1 VSSPTDSPAGGA
13 AALKARLCTLA
24 SDAELELPLLPDAS
38 AQVLALCGEESCDA
52 RALAQLLE
60 RDPALAAHVLR
71 VSNSAAYA
79 PREPIVSLQQAVSRL
94 GMGGVR
100 NIAVAVALQVEIF
113 RVPGHEA
120 RLAELWTHSA
130 CAGAWARE
138 IARARRRNAES
149 AFLCGLLHDVG
160 KPALLREIAAL
171 ERGLGLNLD
180 DAALEDCFDELHAE
194 LGARL
199 LERWK
204 LPARMVAAARFHHR
218 PDDPEVLA
226 DQARYAE
233 DVHTTALA
241 NQLAHWSRDLAP
253 ERLEAVR
260 ACPALEPL
268 GLYAEDLEALMAR
281 RDTVLE
287 AALALA

>member
-1 VSSPTDSPAGGA
+1 MPPPNDSPDGA
-13 AALKARLCTLA
+13 AALKARLCALA
-24 SDAELELPLLPDAS
+24 SDAELELPLLPAAS
-38 AQVLALCGEESCDA
+38 AQVLALCSEESCDA

-100 NIAVAVALQVEIF
+100 NIAVAIALQVEVF
-113 RVPGHEA
+113 RVPGRES
-120 RLAELWTHSA
+120 RIAELWTHSA

-138 IARARRRNAES
+138 IARARRRNAEA

-160 KPALLREIAAL
+160 KPALLREVAAI
-171 ERGLGLNLD
+171 ERGLGLHLEV
-180 DAALEDCFDELHAE
+180 AALEDCLDELHAE
-194 LGARL
+194 LGARM

-218 PDDPEVLA
+218 PDDPEVLT
-226 DQARYAE
+226 DNARYAE
-233 DVHTTALA
+233 DVYTTALA
-241 NQLAHWSRDLAP
+241 DQLAHWSSTEAP
-253 ERLEAVR
+253 TRLEALHVS
-260 ACPALEPL
+260 AALEPL
-268 GLYAEDLEALMAR
+268 GLYDEDLEALMGR

-287 AALALA
+287 AARALA